1 MRDYM
6 RREVL
11 EQLTKI
17 GFANMRVASV
27 PNMVRNFYTVSA
39 RPGHERNLMVHRAVS
54 CSVCAPGLGVLLV
67 AARPNG
73 AMVKHVIG
81 DATSVFPARSGCPI
95 STRQT
100 EAMMEVGTVLAFLLQ
115 GAIIASVLALGLNAS
130 TSDILYLWHRPGL
143 LLRSFIAMYV
153 VMPLIAVLHVLLL
166 PLPPSGKEGL
176 VLVAISAGAPLLPK
190 TMLKLGCNPPYVYSL
205 LVSTSLAA
213 VLTIPFSLAAL
224 SPILPENARESPLSV
239 AVVVA
244 RTFLVPLA
252 VGMLVRRL
260 APLTVDRIRGPVL
273 LVAGLVLV
281 TVLLSLLVLNFSAV
295 LEVDLPSLGAIAIIT
310 FAGLA
315 VGHLLGGPEPGNR
328 TCLAL
333 ASSSRHLGLAAVVA
347 MTNFPEARPLPI
359 VLVFMVVSIVA
370 TILYAHWRKK
380 QLAARAAET

>member
-1 MRDYM
+1 
-6 RREVL
+6 
-11 EQLTKI
+11 
-17 GFANMRVASV
+17 
-27 PNMVRNFYTVSA
+27 
-39 RPGHERNLMVHRAVS
+39 
-54 CSVCAPGLGVLLV
+54 
-67 AARPNG
+67 
-73 AMVKHVIG
+73 
-81 DATSVFPARSGCPI
+81 
-95 STRQT
+95 
-100 EAMMEVGTVLAFLLQ
+100 MEVGTVLAFLLQ
-115 GAIIASVLALGLNAS
+115 GAMIASVLALGLNANA
-130 TSDILYLWHRPGL
+130 SDILYVWHRPGL
-143 LLRSFIAMYV
+143 LLRSFIAMYI
-153 VMPLIAVLHVLLL
+153 VMPLVAVLLVLLMN
-166 PLPPSGKEGL
+166 LPPGRNLGL

-213 VLTIPFSLAAL
+213 VLTIPASLAVL
-224 SPILPENARESPLSV
+224 SPILPEHARESALSV

-260 APLTVDRIRGPVL
+260 APHTVDRIREPVL

-295 LEVDLPSLGAIAIIT
+295 LEVGLPSLGAIAILT

-333 ASSSRHLGLAAVVA
+333 ASSSRHLGLAAVIA
-347 MTNFPEARPLPI
+347 LTTFHAARPLAI

-370 TILYAHWRKK
+370 TILYSHWRKK
-380 QLAARAAET
+380 QLAVSPPPPTPLAIVSRPAPDP

>member
-1 MRDYM
+1 M
-6 RREVL
+6 
-11 EQLTKI
+11 
-17 GFANMRVASV
+17 
-27 PNMVRNFYTVSA
+27 
-39 RPGHERNLMVHRAVS
+39 
-54 CSVCAPGLGVLLV
+54 
-67 AARPNG
+67 
-73 AMVKHVIG
+73 
-81 DATSVFPARSGCPI
+81 
-95 STRQT
+95 
-100 EAMMEVGTVLAFLLQ
+100 
-115 GAIIASVLALGLNAS
+115 IASVLALGLNAS
-130 TSDILYLWHRPGL
+130 AADILYLWHRPGL

-153 VMPLIAVLHVLLL
+153 VTPLIAVLLVWLLM
-166 PLPPSGKEGL
+166 PLPPGQKLGL

-213 VLTIPFSLAAL
+213 VLTIPASLAVL
-224 SPILPENARESPLSV
+224 SPILPENARQSSLSV

-244 RTFLVPLA
+244 RTFLAPLA
-252 VGMLVRRL
+252 VGMLLRRL

-333 ASSSRHLGLAAVVA
+333 ASSTRHLGLAAVIA
-347 MTNFPEARPLPI
+347 MTNFPDARPLPT

-380 QLAARAAET
+380 QLAARAPERQTADGPGIGCAGGNARPCSPGP